1 MNRPTSDFARSN
13 QTTRHFA
20 THEMTEHESYEYEL
34 ALKLA
39 EERKFKDLYLRLLDE
54 HGCLITTRVRDER
67 LLIACAGAVP
77 LVDPACN
84 AIDWTAIQIVQLLV
98 RNGADKRRV
107 FQTAA
112 RVGNLDLLQVAFN
125 LKWYDVYT
133 VLGRVCP
140 HTSFAGAPWLDS
152 RKATMAERPEMPH
165 REVFVAMDEVLTAA
179 TEGSAAKR
187 VFEWLVKFRS
197 ASTYFDE
204 GCVHKQSAETL
215 LFLTRDLLCKEECT
229 DAADFLMAHATDLG
243 FEEERMYDERL
254 LRDVIRDLLTCHN
267 MNEYGMQTDIVQLH
281 SSVFSSVL
289 TEPLDFLCSHF
300 DQKFVLET
308 VRRYVEN
315 DSESGRRT
323 QDYIDSI
330 RHWLQEKGIKGPR
343 GHLTSAI
350 ATLDTVK
357 ENLPEQAYTQL
368 VTSLQEAYKGM

>member
-1 MNRPTSDFARSN
+1 M
-13 QTTRHFA
+13 
-20 THEMTEHESYEYEL
+20 
-34 ALKLA
+34 
-39 EERKFKDLYLRLLDE
+39 
-54 HGCLITTRVRDER
+54 
-67 LLIACAGAVP
+67 
-77 LVDPACN
+77 
-84 AIDWTAIQIVQLLV
+84 TAIQIVQLLV
-98 RNGADKRRV
+98 RYGADKRRV

-112 RVGNLDLLQVAFN
+112 RVGNLDLLQVAFS

-133 VLGRVCP
+133 VLGRECP
-140 HTSFAGAPWLDS
+140 HTSFAGAPWLHS

-179 TEGSAAKR
+179 TEGSAPKQ

-197 ASTYFDE
+197 ASTYFDG
-204 GCVHKQSAETL
+204 GCVHTKQSAETL
-215 LFLTRDLLCKEECT
+215 LFLTRDLLCKEACT

-254 LRDVIRDLLTCHN
+254 LSDVIWDLLTCSR
-267 MNEYGMQTDIVQLH
+267 MNSEGMQTDIVTLH
-281 SSVFSSVL
+281 SSVFHIL

-308 VRRYVEN
+308 VRQYTAD

-368 VTSLQEAYKGM
+368 VTDLQEAYKGM

>member
-1 MNRPTSDFARSN
+1 MGVLDKLRYP
-13 QTTRHFA
+13 
-20 THEMTEHESYEYEL
+20 MTEDESYEYERL
-34 ALKLA
+34 LKLA
-39 EERKFKDLYLRLLDE
+39 EECKFRDLYQDLLVDQLDGG
-54 HGCLITTRVRDER
+54 GCLATRFVRDER
-67 LLIACAGAVP
+67 LLIACAGATRRVN
-77 LVDPACN
+77 PACN
-84 AIDWTAIQIVQLLV
+84 AIDMTAIQIVQLLV
-98 RNGADKRRV
+98 RYGADKRRV

-112 RVGNLDLLQVAFN
+112 RAGNLDLLQVAFS

-133 VLGRVCP
+133 VLGRICP
-140 HTSFAGAPWLDS
+140 HTSFAAPPHRYP

-179 TEGSAAKR
+179 TGGFASKQ

-215 LFLTRDLLCKEECT
+215 LFLTRDLLCKGIEGT

-243 FEEERMYDERL
+243 FEEEQDLPVDHLERL
-254 LRDVIRDLLTCHN
+254 LRDVIWDLLTHDTEGC
-267 MNEYGMQTDIVQLH
+267 EYGPTDIVQLH
-281 SSVFSSVL
+281 SSVFCEL
-289 TEPLDFLCSHF
+289 AKPLDFLCSHF

-308 VRRYVEN
+308 VRRYVEH
-315 DSESGRRT
+315 DSEPGRRT

-357 ENLPEQAYTQL
+357 ENLPEQVYTQL
-368 VTSLQEAYKGM
+368 VTDLQEAYKGM

>member
-1 MNRPTSDFARSN
+1 MGVFDKLRYP
-13 QTTRHFA
+13 
-20 THEMTEHESYEYEL
+20 MTEDESYEYERL
-34 ALKLA
+34 LKLA
-39 EERKFKDLYLRLLDE
+39 EECKFRDLYQDLLVDHLDGE
-54 HGCLITTRVRDER
+54 GCRATRFVRDER
-67 LLIACAGAVP
+67 LLITCAGATP
-77 LVDPACN
+77 LVNPACN
-84 AIDWTAIQIVQLLV
+84 AIDMTAIQIVQLLV
-98 RNGADKRRV
+98 RYGADKRRV

-112 RVGNLDLLQVAFN
+112 RVGNLDLLQVAFS

-133 VLGRVCP
+133 VLDRVCP
-140 HTSFAGAPWLDS
+140 PPYNRLSYGSNYF
-152 RKATMAERPEMPH
+152 MAERPEMPH

-179 TEGSAAKR
+179 TEGSASKQ

-215 LFLTRDLLCKEECT
+215 LFLTRDLLCKGKEGT

-254 LRDVIRDLLTCHN
+254 LSDVIWDLLTCST
-267 MNEYGMQTDIVQLH
+267 MNESGMQTDIVQLH
-281 SSVFSSVL
+281 SSVFVEL
-289 TEPLDFLCSHF
+289 AEPLDFLCSHF

-308 VRRYVEN
+308 VRRYVE
-315 DSESGRRT
+315 DDYESGRRT